1 MKTIH
6 IQGMHCE
13 KCAQRVEKAL
23 TPLAKDI
30 RVDHAAGIATLTP
43 RLLSNDKKL
52 KEAVEALGF
61 EVTSIE

>member
-1 MKTIH
+1 VKTVH

-13 KCAQRVEKAL
+13 KCSQRVEKAL

-30 RVDHAAGIATLTP
+30 RVDHTAGIATLTP
-43 RLLSNDKKL
+43 KLLCSDKKL
-52 KEAVEALGF
+52 KDAVEALGF